1 VKFYSAGVRCIQE
14 GKPLGK
20 DKQTSKNWRAE
31 ESHHSFIKLV
41 FLQLKSSFNQIPFL
55 LCKIMLTSKSTIFL
69 LMFLGCFM
77 NLCKSIDKSRFTDP
91 STLSPEHQ
99 EYLNVEYEKF
109 MNQRQ
114 KDKKAKADEELR
126 KQQENMTPPPKGI
139 SPMELGLKRDTSL
152 SVDLTEQVK
161 LTGGKYFFGTQMGIG
176 NKLLPVTKGGLKDGA
191 EPRKLVNVKPFLIDI
206 DCVTNKQFKAF
217 VDATDY
223 KTEAELYTWSFVL
236 DSQVSDV
243 IKAEVDGEK
252 GFGRVKDAPHWMA
265 VAQASWDHPYGLDS
279 DVTTLL
285 QLPVVHVSFKDAS
298 EYCAW
303 AGLRLP
309 DEREWEFAAR
319 GGRVNQSY
327 PWGNDFRAEN
337 MNIWGGD
344 SFPIENDL
352 LDGHH
357 GPAPVGAASSYPS
370 NDFGLYNVLGNVW
383 EWVRGGKPAAR
394 ILRGGSFVDS
404 RDGKFNHAVR
414 VSTRQLNAGD
424 SAATNIG
431 FRCAG
436 TVATGNPGKSSG
448 ETSKSGDKKRK
459 STESV
464 EQVEHIEL

>member
-1 VKFYSAGVRCIQE
+1 
-14 GKPLGK
+14 
-20 DKQTSKNWRAE
+20 
-31 ESHHSFIKLV
+31 
-41 FLQLKSSFNQIPFL
+41 
-55 LCKIMLTSKSTIFL
+55 
-69 LMFLGCFM
+69 
-77 NLCKSIDKSRFTDP
+77 
-91 STLSPEHQ
+91 
-99 EYLNVEYEKF
+99 
-109 MNQRQ
+109 
-114 KDKKAKADEELR
+114 
-126 KQQENMTPPPKGI
+126 
-139 SPMELGLKRDTSL
+139 
-152 SVDLTEQVK
+152 
-161 LTGGKYFFGTQMGIG
+161 MGIG
-176 NKLLPVTKGGLKDGA
+176 NKLLPATKGGLKDGA
-191 EPRKLVNVKPFLIDI
+191 EPRKLVTVKPFSIDI
-206 DCVTNKQFKAF
+206 DCVTNKQFQSF
-217 VDATDY
+217 VEATEY

-236 DSQVSDV
+236 DSQVSEEV
-243 IKAEVDGEK
+243 RAEVDGEK

-279 DVTTLL
+279 DVTALL

-303 AGLRLP
+303 AGRRLP

-327 PWGNDFRAEN
+327 PWGNDFRATD

-344 SFPIENDL
+344 AFPLDNDL
-352 LDGHH
+352 VDGHH
-357 GPAPVGAASSYPS
+357 GPAPVGAASNYPS

-436 TVATGNPGKSSG
+436 TIPTTGESGGAAPQSGGDRRRKSS
-448 ETSKSGDKKRK
+448 SSRVPD
-459 STESV
+459 
-464 EQVEHIEL
+464 EQRIEEGEHIEL